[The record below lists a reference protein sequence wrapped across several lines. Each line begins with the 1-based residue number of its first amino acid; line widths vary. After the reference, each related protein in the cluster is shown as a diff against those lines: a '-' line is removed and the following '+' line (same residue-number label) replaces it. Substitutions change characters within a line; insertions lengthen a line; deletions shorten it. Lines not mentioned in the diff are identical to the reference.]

1 MIHIKKIL
9 CPVDLQPASERAAR
23 FAADLALDY
32 DAKIHLLNVVMP
44 VLPIAEGYPISTVSV
59 VQTQTIEEASA
70 ARMKKLVSRLK
81 KLGVEVTGEVVI
93 GGIHE
98 LIEETIAKIE
108 PDLIVVGSHSR
119 SGIERFLMGSVAEWL
134 MRHSPVPILVI
145 SEKHRVAGEKKRPAK
160 RAA

>member
-9 CPVDLQPASERAAR
+9 CPVDLQLASERAAR
-23 FAADLALDY
+23 FAADLSLDY
-32 DAKIHLLNVVMP
+32 DAKIHLLCVVMP

-59 VQTQTIEEASA
+59 VNTVEEASV
-70 ARMKKLVSRLK
+70 ARMKKLVSKLK
-81 KLGVEVTGEVVI
+81 KRGVEVTGEVLI
-93 GGIHE
+93 GGVHE
-98 LIEETIAKIE
+98 LIEETISKTE
-108 PDLIVVGSHSR
+108 PDLIVMGSHAR

-145 SEKHRVAGEKKRPAK
+145 SEKHRVAGERKRPAK